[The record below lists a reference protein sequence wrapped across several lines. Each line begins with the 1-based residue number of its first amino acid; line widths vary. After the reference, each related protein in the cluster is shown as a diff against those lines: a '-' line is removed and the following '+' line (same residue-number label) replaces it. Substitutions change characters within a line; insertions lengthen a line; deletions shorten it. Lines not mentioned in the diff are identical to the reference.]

1 MSEITETIKEY
12 ARCHKLI
19 LDLKEVVAIEFNKK
33 PLAEDVKSPL
43 DHVVAFH
50 MKSGK
55 VFKRRMTSKLITKIT
70 NRYKKLN
77 KKLFD
82 CMKLLEEE

>member
-1 MSEITETIKEY
+1 MTEMTETIKEY

-19 LDLKEVVAIEFNKK
+19 IDLKEVVAIELNKK

-55 VFKRRMTSKLITKIT
+55 IFRRRMTSKLINKIT
-70 NRYKKLN
+70 NRYKQL
-77 KKLFD
+77 
-82 CMKLLEEE
+82 

>member
-1 MSEITETIKEY
+1 MSEMTKTIKEY

-19 LDLKEVVAIEFNKK
+19 LDLKEVVAIEFRKK
-33 PLAEDVKSPL
+33 PLVEDVKSPL
-43 DHVVAFH
+43 DYVVTFH

-55 VFKRRMTSKLITKIT
+55 LFKRRITSKHITRIT
-70 NRYKKLN
+70 NRYKQLN
-77 KKLFD
+77 KKPFD